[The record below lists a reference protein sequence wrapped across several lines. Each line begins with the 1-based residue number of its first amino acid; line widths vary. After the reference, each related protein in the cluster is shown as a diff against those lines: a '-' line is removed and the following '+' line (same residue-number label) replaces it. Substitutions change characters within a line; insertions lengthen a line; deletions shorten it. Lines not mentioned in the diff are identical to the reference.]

1 MTSRATNLRRW
12 QFRSVC
18 LYLLLLPQWI
28 GCGESQ
34 DEVDRLAAEAR
45 GRAEEIEQIA
55 ASVESV
61 LKSTDLG
68 VWQVVEPVTFRHGV
82 SGPIRSSWVAT
93 ISFTVMFPIV
103 IEETEQQN
111 LVRHNGRFVYHLG
124 QWRLQQVGV
133 AFEYFDAPVYT
144 AESDLLA
151 VPLVDGG
158 RLADLKSLW
167 VDSVQ
172 AAIEAQAA
180 EREREL
186 EREAKE
192 AEEAEAAAEAEAKE
206 RDEKDAKS
214 GDAKEALK
222 TLLDTLG
229 DE

>member
-1 MTSRATNLRRW
+1 MTGRSTNLRRW

-18 LYLLLLPQWI
+18 LFLLLLPQWV

-45 GRAEEIEQIA
+45 GRAVEIEQIA

-68 VWQVVEPVTFRHGV
+68 VWQVVEPVTFQHGA

-103 IEETEQQN
+103 IEETEKQN
-111 LVRHNGRFVYHLG
+111 RVRHNGRFVYHQG

-133 AFEYFDAPVYT
+133 AFEYFDAQEYT

-158 RLADLKSLW
+158 HLADLKRVW
-167 VDSVQ
+167 EDSVQ

-180 EREREL
+180 ERERVAK
-186 EREAKE
+186 EAKE
-192 AEEAEAAAEAEAKE
+192 VEAEAAAKE

-214 GDAKEALK
+214 GEAKEALK
-222 TLLDTLG
+222 TLLDTLR

>member
-1 MTSRATNLRRW
+1 MTGRSTNLRRW

-18 LYLLLLPQWI
+18 LFLLLLPQWV

-45 GRAEEIEQIA
+45 GRAVEIEQIA

-68 VWQVVEPVTFRHGV
+68 VWQVVEPVTFQHGA

-111 LVRHNGRFVYHLG
+111 RVRHNGRFVYHLG
-124 QWRLQQVGV
+124 QWRMQQVGV
-133 AFEYFDAPVYT
+133 AFEYFDAQEYT

-158 RLADLKSLW
+158 HLADLKRVW
-167 VDSVQ
+167 EDSVQ

-180 EREREL
+180 ERERVAK
-186 EREAKE
+186 EAKE
-192 AEEAEAAAEAEAKE
+192 AKEAAAKE

-214 GDAKEALK
+214 DEAKEALK
-222 TLLDTLG
+222 TLLDTLR

>member
-1 MTSRATNLRRW
+1 M
-12 QFRSVC
+12 
-18 LYLLLLPQWI
+18 
-28 GCGESQ
+28 
-34 DEVDRLAAEAR
+34 
-45 GRAEEIEQIA
+45 
-55 ASVESV
+55 
-61 LKSTDLG
+61 
-68 VWQVVEPVTFRHGV
+68 
-82 SGPIRSSWVAT
+82 
-93 ISFTVMFPIV
+93 
-103 IEETEQQN
+103 
-111 LVRHNGRFVYHLG
+111 
-124 QWRLQQVGV
+124 QQVGV

>member
-1 MTSRATNLRRW
+1 MTGRSTNLRRW

-18 LYLLLLPQWI
+18 LFLLLLPQWV
-28 GCGESQ
+28 GCGDSQ

-45 GRAEEIEQIA
+45 GRAVEIEQIA

-61 LKSTDLG
+61 LNSTDLG
-68 VWQVVEPVTFRHGV
+68 VWQVVDPVTFQHGA

-103 IEETEQQN
+103 IEETEKQN
-111 LVRHNGRFVYHLG
+111 RVRHNGRFVYHQG

-133 AFEYFDAPVYT
+133 AFEYFDAQEYT

-158 RLADLKSLW
+158 HLADLKRVW
-167 VDSVQ
+167 EGSVQ

-180 EREREL
+180 ERERVAK
-186 EREAKE
+186 EAKE
-192 AEEAEAAAEAEAKE
+192 AEEAEAEGAAKE

-214 GDAKEALK
+214 GEAKEALK
-222 TLLDTLG
+222 TLLDTLR

>member
-1 MTSRATNLRRW
+1 MTGRSTNLRRW

-18 LYLLLLPQWI
+18 LFLLLLPQWV
-28 GCGESQ
+28 GCGDSQ

-45 GRAEEIEQIA
+45 GRAVEIEQIA

-68 VWQVVEPVTFRHGV
+68 VWQVVEPVTFQHGA

-93 ISFTVMFPIV
+93 ISYTVMFPIV
-103 IEETEQQN
+103 IEETEKQN
-111 LVRHNGRFVYHLG
+111 RVRHNGRFVYHQG

-133 AFEYFDAPVYT
+133 AFEYFDAQEYT

-158 RLADLKSLW
+158 HLADLKRVW
-167 VDSVQ
+167 EDSVQ

-180 EREREL
+180 ERERVAKEAK
-186 EREAKE
+186 EAKE
-192 AEEAEAAAEAEAKE
+192 AEAEAAAKE

-214 GDAKEALK
+214 GEAKEALK
-222 TLLDTLG
+222 TLLDTLR

>member
-1 MTSRATNLRRW
+1 MTGRSTNLRRW

-18 LYLLLLPQWI
+18 LFLLLLPQWV

-45 GRAEEIEQIA
+45 GRAVEIEQIA

-61 LKSTDLG
+61 LNSTDLG
-68 VWQVVEPVTFRHGV
+68 VWQVVDPVTFQHGA

-103 IEETEQQN
+103 IEETEKQN
-111 LVRHNGRFVYHLG
+111 RVRHNGRFVYHQG

-133 AFEYFDAPVYT
+133 AFEYFDAQEYT

-158 RLADLKSLW
+158 HLADLKRVW
-167 VDSVQ
+167 EDSVQ

-180 EREREL
+180 ERERVAKEAK
-186 EREAKE
+186 EAKE
-192 AEEAEAAAEAEAKE
+192 AEAEAAAKE
-206 RDEKDAKS
+206 RDEKGAKS
-214 GDAKEALK
+214 GEAKEALK
-222 TLLDTLG
+222 TLLDTLR

>member
-1 MTSRATNLRRW
+1 MTGRSTNLRRW

-18 LYLLLLPQWI
+18 LFLLLLPQWV

-45 GRAEEIEQIA
+45 GRAVEIEQIA

-68 VWQVVEPVTFRHGV
+68 VWQVVEPVTFQHGA

-103 IEETEQQN
+103 IEETEKQN
-111 LVRHNGRFVYHLG
+111 RVRHNGRFVYHQG

-133 AFEYFDAPVYT
+133 AFEYFDAQEYT

-158 RLADLKSLW
+158 HLADLKRVW
-167 VDSVQ
+167 EDSVQ

-180 EREREL
+180 ERERVAKEAK
-186 EREAKE
+186 EAKE
-192 AEEAEAAAEAEAKE
+192 AEAEAAAKE

-214 GDAKEALK
+214 GEAKEALK
-222 TLLDTLG
+222 TLLDTLR

>member
-1 MTSRATNLRRW
+1 MTGRSTNLRRW

-18 LYLLLLPQWI
+18 LFLLLLPQWV
-28 GCGESQ
+28 GCGDSQ

-45 GRAEEIEQIA
+45 GRAVEIEQIA

-61 LKSTDLG
+61 LNSTDLG
-68 VWQVVEPVTFRHGV
+68 VWQVVDPVTFQHGA

-103 IEETEQQN
+103 IEETEKQN
-111 LVRHNGRFVYHLG
+111 RVRHNGRFVYHQG

-133 AFEYFDAPVYT
+133 AFEYFDAQEYT

-158 RLADLKSLW
+158 HLADLKRVW
-167 VDSVQ
+167 EGSVQ

-180 EREREL
+180 ERERV
-186 EREAKE
+186 AKE
-192 AEEAEAAAEAEAKE
+192 AEEAKEAEAEAAAKE

-214 GDAKEALK
+214 GEAKEALK
-222 TLLDTLG
+222 TLLDTLR

>member
-1 MTSRATNLRRW
+1 MMGRSTNLRRW

-18 LYLLLLPQWI
+18 LFLLLLPQWV

-55 ASVESV
+55 WSVESV
-61 LKSTDLG
+61 LTSTDLG

-103 IEETEQQN
+103 IEENEQQN
-111 LVRHNGRFVYHLG
+111 RVRHNGRFVYHLG

-133 AFEYFDAPVYT
+133 AFEYFNAPGYT

-158 RLADLKSLW
+158 RLADLKGVW
-167 VDSVQ
+167 EDSVQ

-180 EREREL
+180 ERERVAE
-186 EREAKE
+186 EAKE
-192 AEEAEAAAEAEAKE
+192 AAAKE

-214 GDAKEALK
+214 GATKEALK
-222 TLLDTLG
+222 ALLDTLR

>member
-1 MTSRATNLRRW
+1 MMGRSTNLRRW

-18 LYLLLLPQWI
+18 LFLLLLPQWV

-45 GRAEEIEQIA
+45 GRAVEIEQIA

-68 VWQVVEPVTFRHGV
+68 VWQVVEPVTFQHGA

-103 IEETEQQN
+103 IEGTEQQN
-111 LVRHNGRFVYHLG
+111 RVRHNGRFVYHLG
-124 QWRLQQVGV
+124 QWRMQQVGV
-133 AFEYFDAPVYT
+133 AFEYFDAQEYT

-158 RLADLKSLW
+158 HLADLKRVW
-167 VDSVQ
+167 EDSVQ

-180 EREREL
+180 ERERVAK
-186 EREAKE
+186 EAKE
-192 AEEAEAAAEAEAKE
+192 AKEAAAKE

-214 GDAKEALK
+214 DEAKEALK
-222 TLLDTLG
+222 TLLDTLR

>member
-1 MTSRATNLRRW
+1 MTGRSTNLRRW

-18 LYLLLLPQWI
+18 LFLLLLPQWV

-45 GRAEEIEQIA
+45 GRAVEIEQIA

-68 VWQVVEPVTFRHGV
+68 VWQVVEPVTFQHGA

-103 IEETEQQN
+103 IEETEKQN
-111 LVRHNGRFVYHLG
+111 RVRHNGRFVYHQG

-133 AFEYFDAPVYT
+133 AFEYFDAQEYT

-158 RLADLKSLW
+158 HLADLKRVW
-167 VDSVQ
+167 EDSVQ

-180 EREREL
+180 ERERVAKEAK
-186 EREAKE
+186 EAKE
-192 AEEAEAAAEAEAKE
+192 AEAEAAAKE
-206 RDEKDAKS
+206 RDEKGAKS
-214 GDAKEALK
+214 GEAKEALK
-222 TLLDTLG
+222 TLLDTLR

>member
-1 MTSRATNLRRW
+1 M
-12 QFRSVC
+12 
-18 LYLLLLPQWI
+18 
-28 GCGESQ
+28 
-34 DEVDRLAAEAR
+34 
-45 GRAEEIEQIA
+45 
-55 ASVESV
+55 
-61 LKSTDLG
+61 
-68 VWQVVEPVTFRHGV
+68 
-82 SGPIRSSWVAT
+82 
-93 ISFTVMFPIV
+93 
-103 IEETEQQN
+103 
-111 LVRHNGRFVYHLG
+111 
-124 QWRLQQVGV
+124 QQVGV

-186 EREAKE
+186 EAKE

>member
-1 MTSRATNLRRW
+1 MTGRSTNLRRW

-18 LYLLLLPQWI
+18 LFLLLLPQWV

-45 GRAEEIEQIA
+45 GRAVEIEQIA
-55 ASVESV
+55 ASVESA
-61 LKSTDLG
+61 LNLTDLG
-68 VWQVVEPVTFRHGV
+68 VWQVVEPVTFQHGA

-103 IEETEQQN
+103 IEETEKQN
-111 LVRHNGRFVYHLG
+111 RVRHNGRFVYHQG

-133 AFEYFDAPVYT
+133 AFEYFDAQEYT

-158 RLADLKSLW
+158 HLADLKRVW
-167 VDSVQ
+167 EDSVQ

-180 EREREL
+180 ERERVAKEAK
-186 EREAKE
+186 EAKE
-192 AEEAEAAAEAEAKE
+192 AEAEAAAKE

-214 GDAKEALK
+214 GEAKEALK
-222 TLLDTLG
+222 TLLDTLR

>member
-1 MTSRATNLRRW
+1 MTGRSTNLRRW

-18 LYLLLLPQWI
+18 LFLLLLPQWV

-45 GRAEEIEQIA
+45 GRAVEIEQIA

-61 LKSTDLG
+61 LNSTDLG
-68 VWQVVEPVTFRHGV
+68 VWQVVEPVTFQHGA

-93 ISFTVMFPIV
+93 ISYTVMFPIV
-103 IEETEQQN
+103 IEETEKQN
-111 LVRHNGRFVYHLG
+111 RVRHNGRFVYHQG

-133 AFEYFDAPVYT
+133 AFEYFDAQEYT

-158 RLADLKSLW
+158 HLADLKRVW
-167 VDSVQ
+167 EDSVQ

-180 EREREL
+180 ERERV
-186 EREAKE
+186 AKE
-192 AEEAEAAAEAEAKE
+192 AEEAKEAEAEAAAKE

-214 GDAKEALK
+214 GEAKEALK
-222 TLLDTLG
+222 TLLDTLS